1 MKCARVGK
9 SAGQVLVLVGEEIL
23 PTESRTRRRT
33 LWNRGRRR
41 VRKEELDRGTC
52 LRKGFDRTPGSARGS
67 TNQGRG
73 PRIGRSGT
81 SSASHGIDPPLLPVE
96 DGTRDRPERTRANEE
111 GEPVHPPA
119 MHRRT
124 VQIQRSTRSFDPV
137 RVSRTGS
144 IFHKANTGWI
154 LVPPAQGRSSA
165 RCDAWKGTWEPV
177 EKQEQ
182 DPGRKPTQEG
192 RRTRN
197 PSPSKKGAWPCLVPM
212 NSLLMLPVD

>member
-81 SSASHGIDPPLLPVE
+81 SSASHGIDPPLSSIE

-111 GEPVHPPA
+111 GGARP
-119 MHRRT
+119 
-124 VQIQRSTRSFDPV
+124 
-137 RVSRTGS
+137 
-144 IFHKANTGWI
+144 
-154 LVPPAQGRSSA
+154 RSSHA
-165 RCDAWKGTWEPV
+165 SKDRSNTAIHTVFRPGPGFQDRVHLP
-177 EKQEQ
+177 QSQ
-182 DPGRKPTQEG
+182 HRMDPGSSSPRKVMHGMRCMERYVGTG
-192 RRTRN
+192 
-197 PSPSKKGAWPCLVPM
+197 
-212 NSLLMLPVD
+212 